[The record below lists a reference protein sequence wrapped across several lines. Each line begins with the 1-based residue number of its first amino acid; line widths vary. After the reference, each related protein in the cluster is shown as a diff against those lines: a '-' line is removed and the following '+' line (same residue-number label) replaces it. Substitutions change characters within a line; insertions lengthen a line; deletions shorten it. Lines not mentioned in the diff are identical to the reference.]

1 MPNALGAYV
10 HTSVGLDRL
19 GKAEVSSASNELF
32 VRSEPGSP
40 ISDSVHELPEFDIA
54 TDQKK
59 FVAGWKCIAFLD
71 RESSLEEDEEF
82 FYSTST
88 PDDAR
93 KGVFQEVHKNSVCD
107 GMGVRKEIGCE
118 ILKQAQQV
126 SKNMDAYVSKLSII
140 DNQLLC
146 MDNKTLQGLAYLHP
160 RDEAYQSVLANS
172 GEDIHVFLPGYATGD
187 RYTLISAALVEP
199 RLKISIGYS
208 EGNLHEKAS
217 AEEAAS
223 VIETAL
229 LANGELN
236 PSERVSLLSYS
247 GKSLKNARE
256 SLDESATR
264 CHFSHQSGNPSP
276 LTDLTSV
283 DTHMFHISVTTEIL
297 NQYFSDE
304 GGLHKEEKHLDVRK
318 KLHALVSS
326 EDKLIIDRLVDDVI
340 KTQGIQKDS
349 IALWVADREYANERE
364 AEAISR
370 PAMFELIADAFE
382 QSGKNVY
389 FIADTYINNAKNDDG
404 TEVVV
409 NRQPY
414 RPSARP
420 HIGRFW
426 AAEIDGE
433 RLLAPR
439 QNQWYFMDRLLQTVG
454 GSLVGIRSGALEP
467 FALMG
472 HNIIYLEHK
481 GMFTPERH
489 ASWQGNIPYN
499 RLVTTNTTGYL
510 KGNTELKLR
519 NLIQQNLSRV
529 VIERNQNDV
538 GRSLIRSTEE
548 TIGSIMDN
556 IHDGQISGK
565 ELQLLIAMTETG
577 DTAIGTAKKI
587 WPEEVALCV
596 R

>member
-1 MPNALGAYV
+1 MPSALGSYI
-10 HTSVGLDRL
+10 HTAVGLGRFDKTEIP
-19 GKAEVSSASNELF
+19 GASNELF

-40 ISDSVHELPEFDIA
+40 ISDSTHEIPEFDIGA
-54 TDQKK
+54 DQKK
-59 FVAGWKCIAFLD
+59 FTAGWKCIAFLD

-82 FYSTST
+82 YFNASN
-88 PDDAR
+88 PDGAR
-93 KGVFQEVHKNSVCD
+93 KGVFQEIYKDSVCD
-107 GMGVRKEIGCE
+107 SVGVRKEIGCE

-126 SKNMDAYVSKLSII
+126 SKKMDAYVSKLTII
-140 DNQLLC
+140 DNQLFC
-146 MDNKTLQGLAYLHP
+146 MDNKTFQGLTYLHP
-160 RDEAYQSVLANS
+160 RDEAYQSVLS
-172 GEDIHVFLPGYATGD
+172 DSSKDIHVFLPGYATGD

-208 EGNLHEKAS
+208 EGSQHERAS

-223 VIETAL
+223 VIEKAL

-236 PSERVSLLSYS
+236 PDERISLLSYS
-247 GKSLKNARE
+247 GKSLKSARE

-264 CHFSHQSGNPSP
+264 CHFSHQTGNSSP
-276 LTDLTSV
+276 LTDLASI
-283 DTHMFHISVTTEIL
+283 DTHVFHISVTTEIL
-297 NQYFSDE
+297 NQYFSGE
-304 GGLHKEEKHLDVRK
+304 SGLHKEDKHLDVRQ
-318 KLHALVSS
+318 KLHALVSP
-326 EDKLIIDRLVDDVI
+326 EEKLIIDGLVDDVV

-349 IALWVADREYANERE
+349 IGLWVADREYANERE

-370 PAMFELIADAFE
+370 PSMFELIADAFE

-404 TEVVV
+404 SEVVV

-499 RLVTTNTTGYL
+499 RLVITNTTGYL
-510 KGNTELKLR
+510 KGNTELKLK

-529 VIERNQNDV
+529 VIERNKTEV
-538 GRSLIRSTEE
+538 GRALIRSAEE
-548 TIGSIMDN
+548 TIGSIIDDV
-556 IHDGQISGK
+556 HDGQISGK
-565 ELQLLIAMTETG
+565 ELQLLIAMTETS
-577 DTAIGTAKKI
+577 DTAIDTAKKI